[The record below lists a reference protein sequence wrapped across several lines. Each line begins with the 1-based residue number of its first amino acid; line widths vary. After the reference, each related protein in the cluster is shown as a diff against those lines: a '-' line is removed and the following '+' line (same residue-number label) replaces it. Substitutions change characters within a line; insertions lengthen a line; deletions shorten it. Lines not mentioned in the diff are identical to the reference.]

1 MPRTVVKGVPRT
13 VDTCSVEYELSNPTR
28 QQVRNAVLSGIIA
41 DSAAVPV
48 LVSLVFV
55 HREPFA
61 WGYLLAGLGSLAV
74 SVVYLAALTL
84 RRGGALD
91 AKSQADIAFV
101 VICCALLALSFA
113 ELASGTRYGL
123 YRPVVF
129 VIVVMVGIIGDRRM
143 RLTIGILAI
152 GSVVWTSWV
161 EGLRGGTLAVTDVI
175 YATAI
180 TVVTVLIARTVRS
193 FAGMADSRDGMAALS
208 DVLSEARSLEEGF
221 VAGLPLVA
229 DVLPCSQVA
238 VVLRDAE
245 SGRTEP
251 VATWPPPAGA
261 ARRRSDSG
269 GPRLARSDAVE
280 RAFRSDAIVV
290 DPDVCA
296 IPIGYTERGPLVLAL
311 LRKATSKPTGLLPE
325 EAAEFVGAAF
335 LRVSS
340 RAAFVA
346 NLRLESMTDPLTG
359 LANRRSLVERLSGD
373 MARASR
379 SGLPVSVAMV
389 DLDRF
394 KEYNDRH
401 GHLAGDTVLRAVAA
415 LMVSKLRRQ
424 DLVARY
430 GGEEFCLVLPD
441 TDLRNAVR
449 LLDAIRLATGEL
461 AGGAVTLSA
470 GITQWDGSEGVT
482 SVVNRADHALYQA
495 KHRGRDQVVAID
507 AYLEA

>member
-1 MPRTVVKGVPRT
+1 M
-13 VDTCSVEYELSNPTR
+13 EYELSNPTR
-28 QQVRNAVLSGIIA
+28 QQVRHAVLSGVIA

-48 LVSLVFV
+48 LVTLLFV

-61 WGYLLAGLGSLAV
+61 WDYLAAGVASLAV
-74 SVVYLAALTL
+74 SVAYLGALTV
-84 RRGGALD
+84 RRGGQLD
-91 AKSQADIAFV
+91 ARSQANVAFV

-123 YRPVVF
+123 YHPIVLVV
-129 VIVVMVGIIGDRRM
+129 VVMVGVIGDQRM
-143 RLTIGILAI
+143 RLAIGVLAT
-152 GSVVWTSWV
+152 GSVVWTSWA
-161 EGLRGGTLAVTDVI
+161 EGLRGSTLAVTDVV

-180 TVVTVLIARTVRS
+180 AIVTILVARAVRS
-193 FAGMADSRDGMAALS
+193 FSGLAASRDGMAALS
-208 DVLSEARSLEEGF
+208 DALSAARTLEEGF
-221 VAGLPLVA
+221 GAGLPLVPG
-229 DVLPCSQVA
+229 VLPCSRVV
-238 VVLRDAE
+238 VVLRDTE
-245 SGRTEP
+245 SERTEP
-251 VATWPPPAGA
+251 VATWPAPAGPS
-261 ARRRSDSG
+261 RRQSDVG
-269 GPRLARSDAVE
+269 GPRLARSSAVE

-290 DPDVCA
+290 DPAVCA

-311 LRKATSKPTGLLPE
+311 ERTTTSEATGLLPE

-346 NLRLESMTDPLTG
+346 SLRLESMTDPLTG

-379 SGLPVSVAMV
+379 SGLPISLAMV

-441 TDLRNAVR
+441 TDLRNAMR
-449 LLDAIRLATGEL
+449 LVDAIRVSTGEL
-461 AGGAVTLSA
+461 AGGVVTLSA
-470 GITQWDGSEGVT
+470 GLTQWDGSENVT
-482 SVVNRADHALYQA
+482 SVVDRADQALYQA
-495 KHRGRDQVVAID
+495 KRRGRDQVVAID
-507 AYLEA
+507 AYLDA

>member
-1 MPRTVVKGVPRT
+1 MK
-13 VDTCSVEYELSNPTR
+13 YELSKPTR
-28 QQVRNAVLSGIIA
+28 QQVRNAVLSGFIA

-48 LVSLVFV
+48 LVTLVFV

-61 WGYLLAGLGSLAV
+61 WDYLVAGVASLAV
-74 SVVYLAALTL
+74 SLVYLATL
-84 RRGGALD
+84 AVRRGGELD
-91 AKSQADIAFV
+91 VRSQANVAFV

-123 YRPVVF
+123 YRPIVLVV
-129 VIVVMVGIIGDRRM
+129 VVMVGAIGDQRM
-143 RLTIGILAI
+143 RLAIGVLAT
-152 GSVVWTSWV
+152 GSVVWTSWA
-161 EGLRGGTLAVTDVI
+161 EGLRGGPLVVTDVV
-175 YATAI
+175 YATTIAI
-180 TVVTVLIARTVRS
+180 VGVLVARTVRS
-193 FAGMADSRDGMAALS
+193 FSGMATTRDGMAALS
-208 DVLSEARSLEEGF
+208 EALGAARTLEEGF
-221 VAGLPLVA
+221 SVGLPLVPG
-229 DVLPCSQVA
+229 VLPCSQV
-238 VVLRDAE
+238 VVALRDAE
-245 SGRTEP
+245 SEQTEP
-251 VATWPPPAGA
+251 VATWPPPAGPS
-261 ARRRSDSG
+261 RRRNDAG

-280 RAFRSDAIVV
+280 RAFAADAIVV
-290 DPDVCA
+290 DPEVYA

-311 LRKATSKPTGLLPE
+311 ERTATSEATGLLPE

-373 MARASR
+373 IARASR

-394 KEYNDRH
+394 KRYNDRH

-430 GGEEFCLVLPD
+430 GGEEFCLVFPD
-441 TDLRNAVR
+441 TDLRNAVP
-449 LLDAIRLATGEL
+449 LVDAIRVSTGEL
-461 AGGAVTLSA
+461 ADGVVTLSA
-470 GITQWDGSEGVT
+470 GITQWDGSESVT
-482 SVVNRADHALYQA
+482 SVVDRADQALYQA
-495 KHRGRDQVVAID
+495 KRRGRDQVVVID
-507 AYLEA
+507 AHLGA